1 MLCNENCR
9 MGDPANHL
17 ILELAHSLAVK
28 AARMRRMAWCRP
40 LTVRSAAFRRS
51 AFSLE
56 KAFSIWIEVGTVGRQ
71 EQQLGAG
78 RLDGLAHRMALV
90 ARQVIDD
97 DDVARRERRHEDLS
111 HALQEA
117 L

>member
-1 MLCNENCR
+1 
-9 MGDPANHL
+9 
-17 ILELAHSLAVK
+17 
-28 AARMRRMAWCRP
+28 MRRMAWCRP

-56 KAFSIWIEVGTVGRQ
+56 KALLDWIEVGTVGRQ

-90 ARQVIDD
+90 ARQVVDD
-97 DDVARRERRHEDLS
+97 DDVTRRERRHEDLS
-111 HALQEA
+111 HVLQEA
-117 L
+117 LAINGAVEELGGGHAAQPQP